1 MARIK
6 DFAKDINMDVKE
18 ALELCERAGLKGK
31 TSSGSIDDAEMSIVL
46 HVLTTERE
54 LKGINKYLDGE

>member
-18 ALELCERAGLKGK
+18 ALELFERAGLKGK
-31 TSSGSIDDAEMSIVL
+31 TSTGSMFIS
-46 HVLTTERE
+46 R
-54 LKGINKYLDGE
+54 